1 MNLETFKE
9 LLLKQQ
15 SSGLT
20 VKAFC
25 EQEHLSMSNWCYWK
39 RKCTTPMQDA
49 LVPMQLHH
57 KVLGRDQESIPASSN
72 GGLSIKEL
80 TAQIAWFQ
88 RQMFSRKSEKQL
100 LPHLW
105 KHQHQEAI
113 LPTVEN

>member
-57 KVLGRDQESIPASSN
+57 KVIGGDQESIPASSN
-72 GGLSIKEL
+72 GGLNIHFPNGVRVEFGQSDNAVAL
-80 TAQIAWFQ
+80 QMLNTMCQ
-88 RQMFSRKSEKQL
+88 RYV
-100 LPHLW
+100 LP
-105 KHQHQEAI
+105 E
-113 LPTVEN
+113 

>member
-49 LVPMQLHH
+49 LVPMQLQH
-57 KVLGRDQESIPASSN
+57 KVLGR
-72 GGLSIKEL
+72 
-80 TAQIAWFQ
+80 
-88 RQMFSRKSEKQL
+88 
-100 LPHLW
+100 
-105 KHQHQEAI
+105 AI
-113 LPTVEN
+113 LSRPWRRTRQPQSMPLERYRNSTR

>member
-20 VKAFC
+20 VRAFC

-49 LVPMQLHH
+49 LVPMQLQH
-57 KVLGRDQESIPASSN
+57 KVIGRDQEPIRTCAIGALNIHFPN
-72 GGLSIKEL
+72 GVRVEFGQSDNAVALQML
-80 TAQIAWFQ
+80 NTMCQ
-88 RQMFSRKSEKQL
+88 RYV
-100 LPHLW
+100 LP
-105 KHQHQEAI
+105 E
-113 LPTVEN
+113 

>member
-49 LVPMQLHH
+49 LVPMQLQH

-72 GGLSIKEL
+72 VCQDVLVKVLIIK
-80 TAQIAWFQ
+80 A
-88 RQMFSRKSEKQL
+88 
-100 LPHLW
+100 
-105 KHQHQEAI
+105 
-113 LPTVEN
+113 PTNKRVS